1 MTQKKRSLLGKL
13 KRGCVYYPKTID
25 SGICHVKLGSVNRS
39 FKRNFRRREKKRAVS
54 RIKHI
59 AILWNHAAVDVLLY
73 E

>member
-39 FKRNFRRREKKRAVS
+39 FKRNFRRREKNVQFPE
-54 RIKHI
+54 
-59 AILWNHAAVDVLLY
+59 LNTLQFYGTMLQ
-73 E
+73 